1 MSDSLSNYVRKRKIA
16 NKSTWTSVVVNFFLV
31 IFQIVVGLFS
41 KSSGLIADGF
51 HTLADMFSDLIVL
64 ITSKKSLNPPD
75 DDHNYGHHRY
85 ENAVGL
91 FLGVLLL
98 FVGCAMIWSAGKKL
112 ENSDQI
118 VAVHV
123 TALYASI
130 ICLVIKELLF
140 RYLLNVAKRAK
151 SSLLLANAWHARS
164 DAASSLVVAI
174 GIIFNLLGYHSF
186 DLIAAIIV
194 GVMILKMGWTFSY
207 EAIHALTDKAA
218 DTDEVEKIKKTILE
232 TPGVV
237 NLHDL
242 RTRKVGDSIIAD
254 VHIEVKGTLTVAEGH
269 AIAVEARNRV
279 MRSSRVLN
287 LMTHIDP
294 VEIFNVK
301 LDNPYNLFHYHHKM
315 LLGYKDLMV
324 HLF

>member
-194 GVMILKMGWTFSY
+194 GVMILKMGWNFSY
-207 EAIHALTDKAA
+207 EAVHALTDKAA

-294 VEIFNVK
+294 V
-301 LDNPYNLFHYHHKM
+301 
-315 LLGYKDLMV
+315 
-324 HLF
+324 

>member
-269 AIAVEARNRV
+269 AIAVDARNRV

-294 VEIFNVK
+294 V
-301 LDNPYNLFHYHHKM
+301 
-315 LLGYKDLMV
+315 
-324 HLF
+324 

>member
-98 FVGCAMIWSAGKKL
+98 SVGCAMIWSAGKKL

-237 NLHDL
+237 NVHDL

-294 VEIFNVK
+294 V
-301 LDNPYNLFHYHHKM
+301 
-315 LLGYKDLMV
+315 
-324 HLF
+324 

>member
-1 MSDSLSNYVRKRKIA
+1 MSDSLSNYIRKRKIA

-31 IFQIVVGLFS
+31 IFQIVVGFFS

-75 DDHNYGHHRY
+75 EDHNYGHYRY

-130 ICLVIKELLF
+130 ICLVVKELLF
-140 RYLLNVAKRAK
+140 RYLLDIAKRAK
-151 SSLLLANAWHARS
+151 SSLLMANAWHARS
-164 DAASSLVVAI
+164 DAASSLIVAV

-207 EAIHALTDKAA
+207 EAIQALTDKAA
-218 DTDEVEKIKKTILE
+218 DTDEVEKIKKIILE
-232 TPGVV
+232 TPGVINV
-237 NLHDL
+237 HDL

-269 AIAVEARNRV
+269 DIAVEARNRV

-294 VEIFNVK
+294 V
-301 LDNPYNLFHYHHKM
+301 
-315 LLGYKDLMV
+315 
-324 HLF
+324 

>member
-31 IFQIVVGLFS
+31 IFQIVVGFFS

-51 HTLADMFSDLIVL
+51 HTLADMLSDLVVL

-75 DDHNYGHHRY
+75 DDHNYGHYRY

-130 ICLVIKELLF
+130 ICLVVKELLF
-140 RYLLNVAKRAK
+140 RYLLNIAKRAK
-151 SSLLLANAWHARS
+151 SSLLMANAWHARS
-164 DAASSLVVAI
+164 DAASSLIVAI

-207 EAIHALTDKAA
+207 EAIQALTDKAA
-218 DTDEVEKIKKTILE
+218 DTDEVEKIKKIILE
-232 TPGVV
+232 TPGVINV
-237 NLHDL
+237 HDL

-269 AIAVEARNRV
+269 DIAVEARNRV

-294 VEIFNVK
+294 V
-301 LDNPYNLFHYHHKM
+301 
-315 LLGYKDLMV
+315 
-324 HLF
+324 

>member
-16 NKSTWTSVVVNFFLV
+16 NKSTWTSVTVNFFLV
-31 IFQIVVGLFS
+31 IFQIVVGFFS

-130 ICLVIKELLF
+130 ICLVVKELLF

-151 SSLLLANAWHARS
+151 SSLLMANAWHARS
-164 DAASSLVVAI
+164 DAASSLIVAI
-174 GIIFNLLGYHSF
+174 GIVFNLLGYHSF

-207 EAIHALTDKAA
+207 EAIQALTDKAA
-218 DTDEVEKIKKTILE
+218 DTDEVEKIKKIILE
-232 TPGVV
+232 TPGVINV
-237 NLHDL
+237 HDL

-269 AIAVEARNRV
+269 DIAVEARNRV

-294 VEIFNVK
+294 V
-301 LDNPYNLFHYHHKM
+301 
-315 LLGYKDLMV
+315 
-324 HLF
+324 

>member
-31 IFQIVVGLFS
+31 IFQIVVGFFS

-51 HTLADMFSDLIVL
+51 HTLADMLSDLIVL

-98 FVGCAMIWSAGKKL
+98 FVGCAMIWGAGKKL

-118 VAVHV
+118 AAVHV
-123 TALYASI
+123 AALYASI
-130 ICLVIKELLF
+130 ICLVVKELLF
-140 RYLLNVAKRAK
+140 RYLLNIAKRAK
-151 SSLLLANAWHARS
+151 SSLLMANAWHARS
-164 DAASSLVVAI
+164 DAASSLIVAI

-194 GVMILKMGWTFSY
+194 GVMILKMGWTFSH

-218 DTDEVEKIKKTILE
+218 DTDEVEKIKKIILE
-232 TPGVV
+232 TPGVINV
-237 NLHDL
+237 HDL

-254 VHIEVKGTLTVAEGH
+254 VHIEVKGTLTVTEGH

-294 VEIFNVK
+294 V
-301 LDNPYNLFHYHHKM
+301 
-315 LLGYKDLMV
+315 
-324 HLF
+324 

>member
-112 ENSDQI
+112 ENSDLI

-294 VEIFNVK
+294 V
-301 LDNPYNLFHYHHKM
+301 
-315 LLGYKDLMV
+315 
-324 HLF
+324 

>member
-237 NLHDL
+237 NVHDL

-294 VEIFNVK
+294 V
-301 LDNPYNLFHYHHKM
+301 
-315 LLGYKDLMV
+315 
-324 HLF
+324 

>member
-31 IFQIVVGLFS
+31 IFQIVFGLFS

-294 VEIFNVK
+294 V
-301 LDNPYNLFHYHHKM
+301 
-315 LLGYKDLMV
+315 
-324 HLF
+324 

>member
-16 NKSTWTSVVVNFFLV
+16 NKSTWLSVVVNFFLV

-98 FVGCAMIWSAGKKL
+98 FVGCAMIWNAGKKL

-237 NLHDL
+237 NVHDL

-294 VEIFNVK
+294 V
-301 LDNPYNLFHYHHKM
+301 
-315 LLGYKDLMV
+315 
-324 HLF
+324 

>member
-1 MSDSLSNYVRKRKIA
+1 MSDSLTNYIRKKKIA

-31 IFQIVVGLFS
+31 IFQIVVGFFS

-51 HTLADMFSDLIVL
+51 HTLADMLSDLIVL

-123 TALYASI
+123 MALYASI
-130 ICLVIKELLF
+130 ICLVVKELLF
-140 RYLLNVAKRAK
+140 RYLLNIAKRAK
-151 SSLLLANAWHARS
+151 SSLLMANAWHARS
-164 DAASSLVVAI
+164 DAASSLIVAI
-174 GIIFNLLGYHSF
+174 GIIFNLLGYQSF

-207 EAIHALTDKAA
+207 EAIQALTDKAA
-218 DTDEVEKIKKTILE
+218 DTNEVEKIKKIILE

-237 NLHDL
+237 NVHDL

-254 VHIEVKGTLTVAEGH
+254 VHIGVKGTLTVAEGH
-269 AIAVEARNRV
+269 DIAVEARNRV
-279 MRSSRVLN
+279 MRSFRVLN

-294 VEIFNVK
+294 V
-301 LDNPYNLFHYHHKM
+301 
-315 LLGYKDLMV
+315 
-324 HLF
+324 

>member
-164 DAASSLVVAI
+164 DAASSLIVAI

-294 VEIFNVK
+294 V
-301 LDNPYNLFHYHHKM
+301 
-315 LLGYKDLMV
+315 
-324 HLF
+324 

>member
-98 FVGCAMIWSAGKKL
+98 LVGCAMIWSAGKKL
-112 ENSDQI
+112 ENSDLI

-237 NLHDL
+237 NVHDL
-242 RTRKVGDSIIAD
+242 RTIKVGDSIIAD

-294 VEIFNVK
+294 V
-301 LDNPYNLFHYHHKM
+301 
-315 LLGYKDLMV
+315 
-324 HLF
+324 

>member
-31 IFQIVVGLFS
+31 IFQIVVGFFS

-130 ICLVIKELLF
+130 ICLVVKELLF

-151 SSLLLANAWHARS
+151 SSLLMANAWHARS
-164 DAASSLVVAI
+164 DAASSLIVAI
-174 GIIFNLLGYHSF
+174 GIVFNLLGYHSF

-207 EAIHALTDKAA
+207 EAIQALTDKAA
-218 DTDEVEKIKKTILE
+218 DTDEVEKIKKIILE
-232 TPGVV
+232 TPGVINV
-237 NLHDL
+237 HDL
-242 RTRKVGDSIIAD
+242 RTWKVGDSIIAD

-269 AIAVEARNRV
+269 DIAVEARNRV
-279 MRSSRVLN
+279 IRSSRVLN

-294 VEIFNVK
+294 V
-301 LDNPYNLFHYHHKM
+301 
-315 LLGYKDLMV
+315 
-324 HLF
+324 

>member
-16 NKSTWTSVVVNFFLV
+16 NKSTWTSVTVNFFLV
-31 IFQIVVGLFS
+31 IFQIAVGFFS

-130 ICLVIKELLF
+130 ICLVVKELLF

-151 SSLLLANAWHARS
+151 SSLLMANAWHARS
-164 DAASSLVVAI
+164 DAASSLIVAI

-207 EAIHALTDKAA
+207 EAIQALTDKAA
-218 DTDEVEKIKKTILE
+218 DTDEVEKIKKIILE
-232 TPGVV
+232 TPGVINV
-237 NLHDL
+237 HDL

-269 AIAVEARNRV
+269 DIAVEARNRV
-279 MRSSRVLN
+279 MRNSRVLN

-294 VEIFNVK
+294 V
-301 LDNPYNLFHYHHKM
+301 
-315 LLGYKDLMV
+315 
-324 HLF
+324 

>member
-16 NKSTWTSVVVNFFLV
+16 NKSTWISVVVNFFLV
-31 IFQIVVGLFS
+31 IFQIVVGFFS

-75 DDHNYGHHRY
+75 EDHNYGHYRY

-98 FVGCAMIWSAGKKL
+98 FVGSAMIWSAGKKL

-130 ICLVIKELLF
+130 ICLVVKELLF
-140 RYLLNVAKRAK
+140 RYLLNIAKRAK
-151 SSLLLANAWHARS
+151 SSLLMANAWHARS
-164 DAASSLVVAI
+164 DAASSLIVAV

-207 EAIHALTDKAA
+207 EAIQALTDKAA
-218 DTDEVEKIKKTILE
+218 DTDEVEKIKKIILE
-232 TPGVV
+232 TPGVINV
-237 NLHDL
+237 HDL

-269 AIAVEARNRV
+269 DIAVEARNRV

-294 VEIFNVK
+294 V
-301 LDNPYNLFHYHHKM
+301 
-315 LLGYKDLMV
+315 
-324 HLF
+324 

>member
-31 IFQIVVGLFS
+31 ILQIVVGFFS

-51 HTLADMFSDLIVL
+51 HTLADMISDLIVL

-75 DDHNYGHHRY
+75 DDHNYGHQRY
-85 ENAVGL
+85 ENAAGL

-123 TALYASI
+123 MALYASI
-130 ICLVIKELLF
+130 ICLVVKELLF
-140 RYLLNVAKRAK
+140 RYLLNIAKRAK
-151 SSLLLANAWHARS
+151 SSLLMANAWHARS
-164 DAASSLVVAI
+164 DAASSLIVAI

-207 EAIHALTDKAA
+207 EAIQALTDKAA
-218 DTDEVEKIKKTILE
+218 DTNEVEKIKKIILE

-237 NLHDL
+237 NVHDL

-254 VHIEVKGTLTVAEGH
+254 VHIGVKGTLTVAEGH
-269 AIAVEARNRV
+269 DIAVEARNRV

-294 VEIFNVK
+294 V
-301 LDNPYNLFHYHHKM
+301 
-315 LLGYKDLMV
+315 
-324 HLF
+324 

>member
-31 IFQIVVGLFS
+31 IFQIVVGFFS

-91 FLGVLLL
+91 FLGILLL

-118 VAVHV
+118 GEVHV
-123 TALYASI
+123 MALYASI
-130 ICLVIKELLF
+130 ICLAVKELLF
-140 RYLLNVAKRAK
+140 RYLLNIANRAK
-151 SSLLLANAWHARS
+151 SSLLMANAWHARS
-164 DAASSLVVAI
+164 DAASSLIVAI

-218 DTDEVEKIKKTILE
+218 DTDEVEKIKKIILE
-232 TPGVV
+232 TPGVINV
-237 NLHDL
+237 HDL

-254 VHIEVKGTLTVAEGH
+254 VHIEVKGDLTVAEGH

-294 VEIFNVK
+294 V
-301 LDNPYNLFHYHHKM
+301 
-315 LLGYKDLMV
+315 
-324 HLF
+324 

>member
-31 IFQIVVGLFS
+31 ILQIVVGFFS

-51 HTLADMFSDLIVL
+51 HTLADMISDLIVL

-75 DDHNYGHHRY
+75 DDHNYGHQRY
-85 ENAVGL
+85 ENAAGL

-123 TALYASI
+123 MALYASI
-130 ICLVIKELLF
+130 ICLVVKELLF
-140 RYLLNVAKRAK
+140 RYLLNIAKRAK
-151 SSLLLANAWHARS
+151 SSLLMANAWHARS
-164 DAASSLVVAI
+164 DAASSLIVAI

-194 GVMILKMGWTFSY
+194 GVMILKMGWTFSH

-218 DTDEVEKIKKTILE
+218 DTDEVEKIKKIILE

-237 NLHDL
+237 NVHDL

-294 VEIFNVK
+294 V
-301 LDNPYNLFHYHHKM
+301 
-315 LLGYKDLMV
+315 
-324 HLF
+324 

>member
-31 IFQIVVGLFS
+31 IFQIVVGFFS

-130 ICLVIKELLF
+130 ICLVVKELLF

-151 SSLLLANAWHARS
+151 SSLLMANAWHARS
-164 DAASSLVVAI
+164 DAASSLIVAI
-174 GIIFNLLGYHSF
+174 GIVFNLLGYHSF

-207 EAIHALTDKAA
+207 EAIQALTDKAA
-218 DTDEVEKIKKTILE
+218 DTDEVEKIKKIILE
-232 TPGVV
+232 TPGVINV
-237 NLHDL
+237 HDL

-269 AIAVEARNRV
+269 DIAVEARNRV

-294 VEIFNVK
+294 V
-301 LDNPYNLFHYHHKM
+301 
-315 LLGYKDLMV
+315 
-324 HLF
+324 

>member
-31 IFQIVVGLFS
+31 IFQIVVGFFS

-64 ITSKKSLNPPD
+64 FTSKKSLNPPD

-91 FLGVLLL
+91 FLGILLL

-118 VAVHV
+118 EEVHV
-123 TALYASI
+123 MALYASI
-130 ICLVIKELLF
+130 ICLVVKELLF
-140 RYLLNVAKRAK
+140 RYLLNIANRAK
-151 SSLLLANAWHARS
+151 SSLLMANAWHARS
-164 DAASSLVVAI
+164 DAASSLIVAI
-174 GIIFNLLGYHSF
+174 GVIFNLLGYHSF

-218 DTDEVEKIKKTILE
+218 DTDEVEKIKKIILE
-232 TPGVV
+232 TPGVINV
-237 NLHDL
+237 HDL

-294 VEIFNVK
+294 V
-301 LDNPYNLFHYHHKM
+301 
-315 LLGYKDLMV
+315 
-324 HLF
+324 

>member
-1 MSDSLSNYVRKRKIA
+1 
-16 NKSTWTSVVVNFFLV
+16 VVVNFFLV
-31 IFQIVVGLFS
+31 IFQIVVGFFS

-75 DDHNYGHHRY
+75 DDHNYGHYRY

-130 ICLVIKELLF
+130 ICLVVKELLF
-140 RYLLNVAKRAK
+140 RYLLNIAKRAK
-151 SSLLLANAWHARS
+151 SSLLMANAWHARS
-164 DAASSLVVAI
+164 DAASSLIVAV

-207 EAIHALTDKAA
+207 EAIQALTDKAA
-218 DTDEVEKIKKTILE
+218 DTDEVEKIKKIILE
-232 TPGVV
+232 TPGVINV
-237 NLHDL
+237 HDL

-269 AIAVEARNRV
+269 DIAVEARNRV

-294 VEIFNVK
+294 V
-301 LDNPYNLFHYHHKM
+301 
-315 LLGYKDLMV
+315 
-324 HLF
+324 

>member
-1 MSDSLSNYVRKRKIA
+1 MSDSLSNYIRKRKIA

-31 IFQIVVGLFS
+31 IFQIVVGFFS

-75 DDHNYGHHRY
+75 EDHNYGHYRY

-130 ICLVIKELLF
+130 ICLVVKELLF
-140 RYLLNVAKRAK
+140 RYLLNIAKRAK
-151 SSLLLANAWHARS
+151 SSLLMANAWHARS
-164 DAASSLVVAI
+164 DAASSLIVAV

-207 EAIHALTDKAA
+207 EAIQALTDKAA
-218 DTDEVEKIKKTILE
+218 DTDEVEKIKKIILE
-232 TPGVV
+232 TPGVINV
-237 NLHDL
+237 HDL

-269 AIAVEARNRV
+269 DIAVEARNRV

-294 VEIFNVK
+294 V
-301 LDNPYNLFHYHHKM
+301 
-315 LLGYKDLMV
+315 
-324 HLF
+324 

>member
-1 MSDSLSNYVRKRKIA
+1 MSDSLSNYIRKRKIA

-31 IFQIVVGLFS
+31 ILQIVVGFFS

-51 HTLADMFSDLIVL
+51 HTLADMISDLIVL

-75 DDHNYGHHRY
+75 DDHNYGHQRY
-85 ENAVGL
+85 ENAAGL

-123 TALYASI
+123 MALYASI
-130 ICLVIKELLF
+130 ICLVVKELLF
-140 RYLLNVAKRAK
+140 RYLLNIAKRAK
-151 SSLLLANAWHARS
+151 SSLLIANAWHARS
-164 DAASSLVVAI
+164 DAASSLIVAI

-194 GVMILKMGWTFSY
+194 GVMILKMGWTFSH

-218 DTDEVEKIKKTILE
+218 DTDEVEKIKKIILE

-237 NLHDL
+237 NVHDL
-242 RTRKVGDSIIAD
+242 KTRKVGDSIIAD
-254 VHIEVKGTLTVAEGH
+254 VHIEVKGTLTVTEGH

-279 MRSSRVLN
+279 VRSSRVLN

-294 VEIFNVK
+294 V
-301 LDNPYNLFHYHHKM
+301 
-315 LLGYKDLMV
+315 
-324 HLF
+324 

>member
-1 MSDSLSNYVRKRKIA
+1 MSDSLSNYIRKRKIA

-31 IFQIVVGLFS
+31 IFQIVVGFFS

-75 DDHNYGHHRY
+75 DDHNYGHYRY

-130 ICLVIKELLF
+130 ICLVVKELLF
-140 RYLLNVAKRAK
+140 RYLLNIAKRAK
-151 SSLLLANAWHARS
+151 SSLLMANAWHARS
-164 DAASSLVVAI
+164 DAASSLIVAV

-207 EAIHALTDKAA
+207 EAIQALTDKAA
-218 DTDEVEKIKKTILE
+218 DTDEVEKIKKIILE
-232 TPGVV
+232 TPGVINV
-237 NLHDL
+237 HDL

-269 AIAVEARNRV
+269 DIAVEARNRV

-294 VEIFNVK
+294 V
-301 LDNPYNLFHYHHKM
+301 
-315 LLGYKDLMV
+315 
-324 HLF
+324 

>member
-31 IFQIVVGLFS
+31 IFQIVVGFFS

-98 FVGCAMIWSAGKKL
+98 FVGCAMIWNAGKKL

-130 ICLVIKELLF
+130 ICLVVKELLF

-151 SSLLLANAWHARS
+151 SSLLMANAWHARS
-164 DAASSLVVAI
+164 DAASSLIVAI

-207 EAIHALTDKAA
+207 EAIQALTDKAA
-218 DTDEVEKIKKTILE
+218 DSDEVEKIKKIILE
-232 TPGVV
+232 TPGVINV
-237 NLHDL
+237 HDL

-269 AIAVEARNRV
+269 DIAVEARNRV

-294 VEIFNVK
+294 V
-301 LDNPYNLFHYHHKM
+301 
-315 LLGYKDLMV
+315 
-324 HLF
+324 

>member
-31 IFQIVVGLFS
+31 IFQIVVGFFS

-75 DDHNYGHHRY
+75 DDHNYGHYRY

-130 ICLVIKELLF
+130 ICLVVKELLF

-151 SSLLLANAWHARS
+151 SSLLMANAWHARS
-164 DAASSLVVAI
+164 DAASSLIVAI

-207 EAIHALTDKAA
+207 EAIQALTDKAA
-218 DTDEVEKIKKTILE
+218 DTDEVEKIKKIILE
-232 TPGVV
+232 TPGVINV
-237 NLHDL
+237 HDL

-269 AIAVEARNRV
+269 DIAVEARNRV

-294 VEIFNVK
+294 V
-301 LDNPYNLFHYHHKM
+301 
-315 LLGYKDLMV
+315 
-324 HLF
+324 

>member
-1 MSDSLSNYVRKRKIA
+1 MSDSLSNYIRKRKIA
-16 NKSTWTSVVVNFFLV
+16 NKSTWLSVVVNFFLV
-31 IFQIVVGLFS
+31 IFQIVVGFFS

-75 DDHNYGHHRY
+75 DDHNYGHYRY

-98 FVGCAMIWSAGKKL
+98 FVGCVMIWSAGKKL

-118 VAVHV
+118 EAVHV
-123 TALYASI
+123 TALYTSI
-130 ICLVIKELLF
+130 ICLVVKELLF
-140 RYLLNVAKRAK
+140 RYLLNIAKRAK
-151 SSLLLANAWHARS
+151 SSLLIANAWHARS
-164 DAASSLVVAI
+164 DAASSLIVAV

-207 EAIHALTDKAA
+207 EAIQALTDKAA
-218 DTDEVEKIKKTILE
+218 DTDEVEKIKKIILE
-232 TPGVV
+232 TPGVINV
-237 NLHDL
+237 HDL

-269 AIAVEARNRV
+269 DIAVEARNRV

-294 VEIFNVK
+294 V
-301 LDNPYNLFHYHHKM
+301 
-315 LLGYKDLMV
+315 
-324 HLF
+324 

>member
-1 MSDSLSNYVRKRKIA
+1 MSDSISNYLRKRKIA

-31 IFQIVVGLFS
+31 IFQIVVGFFS

-123 TALYASI
+123 IALYASI
-130 ICLVIKELLF
+130 ICLVVKELLF
-140 RYLLNVAKRAK
+140 RYLLNIAKRAK
-151 SSLLLANAWHARS
+151 SSLLMANAWHARS
-164 DAASSLVVAI
+164 DAASSLIVAI
-174 GIIFNLLGYHSF
+174 GIIFNLRGYHSF

-207 EAIHALTDKAA
+207 EAIQALTDKAA
-218 DTDEVEKIKKTILE
+218 DTDEVEKIKKIILE
-232 TPGVV
+232 TPGVINV
-237 NLHDL
+237 HDL

-269 AIAVEARNRV
+269 DIAVEARNRV

-294 VEIFNVK
+294 V
-301 LDNPYNLFHYHHKM
+301 
-315 LLGYKDLMV
+315 
-324 HLF
+324 